1 MSPPLN
7 MARFESA
14 EWPILLISSGEHF
27 RKESVMAIFE
37 GPDRNRNM
45 IIAAAVLVAI
55 AVIIYF
61 YYGG

>member
-1 MSPPLN
+1 M
-7 MARFESA
+7 
-14 EWPILLISSGEHF
+14 ISSGEHF